1 MNEQALVKITDFIKI
16 EEYCDKDTTIV
27 LADQYEE
34 LYKEKIQVIQDVAA
48 AQEKYNE
55 ALKKC
60 SEALEKYSEALEK
73 YNEVQKNYNGVQKNY
88 SGVLLRPYKVIGKPC
103 RAKIYKKYIY
113 FHCRSMLK

>member
-1 MNEQALVKITDFIKI
+1 MNEQALVKVTDFIKI
-16 EEYCDKDTTIV
+16 EEYCDKDTIEV
-27 LADQYEE
+27 SADQYEE
-34 LYKEKIQVIQDVAA
+34 LYKEKIQAIQDVTA

-60 SEALEKYSEALEK
+60 GEALEKYSEALEK

-88 SGVLLRPYKVIGKPC
+88 NGVLLRPYKVIGKPC

>member
-1 MNEQALVKITDFIKI
+1 MNEQALVKVTDFIKI
-16 EEYCDKDTTIV
+16 EEYCDKDTIEV
-27 LADQYEE
+27 SADQYEE
-34 LYKEKIQVIQDVAA
+34 LYKEKIQAIQDVTA

-60 SEALEKYSEALEK
+60 GEALEKYNEALKK

-88 SGVLLRPYKVIGKPC
+88 NGVLPRPYKVIGKPC